1 MSILVVGEALV
12 DVIHEPDG
20 VVVRPGGSPTNVA
33 VGLARLG
40 HEVSELCYLGPD
52 EHGEMVRAHLRAAG
66 VTERP
71 EALVAPATS
80 VADVRLS
87 PSGDAS
93 YEFSVGWDTPTV
105 VDWTGVEVVHAGSI
119 ALALEPGAG
128 HLREL
133 LMSRPPGVRVT
144 IDPNVRPA
152 FLTRESA
159 ADRIEP
165 FLRMADVVK
174 LSDED
179 AEYLYPGL
187 RPDAVLDRLLGWGVS
202 IAALT
207 RGADGAILASAD
219 ARVAV
224 PAMSVHVVD
233 TVGAGDSFMAA
244 LISSSADVDI
254 SKLGRSDVQAVAL
267 FAARA
272 SAITVSRRGA
282 DLPTRADLERVAAGG

>member
-1 MSILVVGEALV
+1 
-12 DVIHEPDG
+12 
-20 VVVRPGGSPTNVA
+20 
-33 VGLARLG
+33 
-40 HEVSELCYLGPD
+40 
-52 EHGEMVRAHLRAAG
+52 
-66 VTERP
+66 
-71 EALVAPATS
+71 
-80 VADVRLS
+80 
-87 PSGDAS
+87 
-93 YEFSVGWDTPTV
+93 
-105 VDWTGVEVVHAGSI
+105 
-119 ALALEPGAG
+119 
-128 HLREL
+128 
-133 LMSRPPGVRVT
+133 
-144 IDPNVRPA
+144 
-152 FLTRESA
+152 
-159 ADRIEP
+159 
-165 FLRMADVVK
+165 
-174 LSDED
+174 
-179 AEYLYPGL
+179 PGL